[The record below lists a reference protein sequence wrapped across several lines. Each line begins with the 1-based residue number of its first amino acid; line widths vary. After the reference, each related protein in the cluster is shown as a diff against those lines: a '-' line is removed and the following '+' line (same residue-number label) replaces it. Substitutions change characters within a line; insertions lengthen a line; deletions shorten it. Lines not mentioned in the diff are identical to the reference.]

1 VRQGRHP
8 SFTWVRIGVSSQP
21 LQVRVARKQVGVSVP
36 VRTGVYPCVCMTGF
50 LIEADMG
57 MRKTLGMETPQNPVP
72 EATSTNSQQ
81 QTSLK
86 ERIDEAW
93 TEDLTKDLG
102 DSQRSRLAKWV
113 QKDLEDKGE
122 DYLTV
127 PVLRGMLE
135 MLIEYYP
142 EEVSRAVPN

>member
-1 VRQGRHP
+1 
-8 SFTWVRIGVSSQP
+8 
-21 LQVRVARKQVGVSVP
+21 
-36 VRTGVYPCVCMTGF
+36 MTGF

-57 MRKTLGMETPQNPVP
+57 MRKSLGMETPQNPVP
-72 EATSTNSQQ
+72 EAPSTNSQQ

-102 DSQRSRLAKWV
+102 DSQAERLAKWV

-122 DYLTV
+122 DYLMV

-142 EEVSRAVPN
+142 EEVSRAAPN

>member
-1 VRQGRHP
+1 MPEFAIFLPMELPPKHIP
-8 SFTWVRIGVSSQP
+8 ESS
-21 LQVRVARKQVGVSVP
+21 K
-36 VRTGVYPCVCMTGF
+36 
-50 LIEADMG
+50 
-57 MRKTLGMETPQNPVP
+57 
-72 EATSTNSQQ
+72 TNSPQQ
-81 QTSLK
+81 ISLK

-127 PVLRGMLE
+127 PVLRGMLK